1 MLKDLK
7 LAMEAAQ
14 TAAAGTP
21 LGQHAK
27 ELYEKFADEHG
38 SLDFSAIGRSL

>member
-1 MLKDLK
+1 
-7 LAMEAAQ
+7 MEAAQ
-14 TAAAGTP
+14 TADAGTP